1 VIVSDNIPSNFEYI
15 NATLDGNPIPNLSS
29 NPYTF
34 NVGKFTPSTTRSLV
48 ITVRA
53 ISSGDTINFATING
67 TYGDNSSISSKD
79 SNNVS
84 VKVLG
89 APQMSVSKEQNVTS
103 SVEPGELIKYT
114 ITVNNLQ
121 NVTSYNV
128 NITDQIPQYTDF
140 NRTNDTACTYNSST
154 GIVNCTKAQM
164 LGLEIWNIEIVVK
177 VTSNATSVTNTAN
190 LTWMDGLNNNFSTTN
205 TTTPINV
212 KHPNV
217 TISKEIK
224 TPVKSFYAPGDAIIY
239 QVNIKNIG
247 DGTAYNVNVTD

>member
-1 VIVSDNIPSNFEYI
+1 TVTTKDECNNETTDLTTTPAQSITVYPPILKASKSANKIQLELGETLTYTITIKNEQTNAKGTAYNVIVSDNIPSNFEYI

-67 TYGDNSSISSKD
+67 TYRDDSSISSKD

-89 APQMSVSKEQNVTS
+89 APQMSVSKEQNVTG
-103 SVEPGELIKYT
+103 SVEPGDLIKYT

-128 NITDQIPQYTDF
+128 NITDQIP
-140 NRTNDTACTYNSST
+140 
-154 GIVNCTKAQM
+154 
-164 LGLEIWNIEIVVK
+164 
-177 VTSNATSVTNTAN
+177 
-190 LTWMDGLNNNFSTTN
+190 
-205 TTTPINV
+205 
-212 KHPNV
+212 
-217 TISKEIK
+217 
-224 TPVKSFYAPGDAIIY
+224 
-239 QVNIKNIG
+239 
-247 DGTAYNVNVTD
+247 